1 MSVIASVVIAK
12 GSLFFL
18 ERTESD
24 GFESQP
30 GGVDLQSQGDSV
42 AVYKPPPDIFHVQA
56 RYHLRFCSCI
66 SDETEIICFDVFTM
80 QEVGSSMK
88 DRKGILK
95 QHNMSWNSTNN
106 YVNTWLH

>member
-42 AVYKPPPDIFHVQA
+42 AAYNPPTPPRHVSCA
-56 RYHLRFCSCI
+56 GTLPLSALVSAMRLRLFVLTFSPCKKW
-66 SDETEIICFDVFTM
+66 EAA
-80 QEVGSSMK
+80 
-88 DRKGILK
+88 
-95 QHNMSWNSTNN
+95 
-106 YVNTWLH
+106 